1 MYYIHQIKNVIIY
14 NSAWKQNIMYN
25 IIINIQRHK
34 NINKN
39 IFKSFC
45 KEFKEQE
52 NISKPLRTIKPKANS
67 DTEKN
72 IVDLKKV

>member
-1 MYYIHQIKNVIIY
+1 MYCIHQIKNVIIY
-14 NSAWKQNIMYN
+14 NSWKQNMYN
-25 IIINIQRHK
+25 IIINIQKYK

-52 NISKPLRTIKPKANS
+52 NISKPLYTIKPKANN
-67 DTEKN
+67 DTERN